1 MTTAIMI
8 MFIDFHLRY
17 IIFSIFLY
25 SYMHV
30 YSICHSVRMSRCI
43 KRLWYLLACP
53 SICPSVT
60 VWSTAIR
67 GPNLDVRCQC

>member
-30 YSICHSVRMSRCI
+30 YSICHSVRMSHCI
-43 KRLWYLLACP
+43 KMLRYLLACP
-53 SICPSVT
+53 LSVYLS
-60 VWSTAIR
+60 VCDSLEHCNIR
-67 GPNLDVRCQC
+67 